1 MAPCL
6 QLNKIFLKVTLI
18 NSYTF
23 VLMLTSKK
31 YLLLT
36 FHFVFLSSALHAQ
49 LQTKSVSIF
58 KNNKSFFIKSASV
71 SPVNNQYFLGDEIP
85 RALFG
90 TLWFQSSGSGI
101 KQVSSIEQNI
111 EKTVIPASMYEML
124 KANLNKKV
132 TLFLSATESVEGQIA
147 SFSKDYDEESKTY
160 FVPAYVYLS
169 SLNNSVGMVS
179 IKIEDVKRVSFSGK
193 PVNEVKSFIKKKV
206 VSVEFNEN
214 KPNQTLNMMYLED
227 GLGWSP
233 NYLLELTSET
243 KGIMTLQAQ
252 VKNDAED
259 LKNADLSFVAG
270 VANFKNTNTLAWLVD
285 FLPGVYGDYNSPDVA
300 TQFSNSAIG
309 YKSAESDET
318 APSTSGD
325 GVDGEATEDLYF
337 YNLKNITLPKGSR
350 SQIELF
356 KAEVALE
363 HTYEVRITDM
373 NAYGI
378 ENYVF
383 PVYGTEDNT
392 AKTFHSVK
400 LVNQTKYPWTS
411 GLCFVVNKETG
422 NSKPLSQDILA
433 YTPMK
438 GDVSLKLT
446 ESPDIKVTH
455 SEKEIDRKTAVK
467 RNREIQYDLITV
479 EAEIKIN
486 NYKSKAVNMNVK
498 RLVLGELLKTS
509 TNWKLSEKINYN
521 SSLNKSTDITWSA
534 PVKAGGELII
544 KYSYKLIVRAN

>member
-1 MAPCL
+1 VSNSQFQQKLTYNLLKSDLPL
-6 QLNKIFLKVTLI
+6 FLVLI
-18 NSYTF
+18 
-23 VLMLTSKK
+23 MKK
-31 YLLLT
+31 YLVLVFL
-36 FHFVFLSSALHAQ
+36 FVFLNSALHAQ
-49 LQTKSVSIF
+49 MQTKSVSIF
-58 KNNKSFFIKSASV
+58 KNNKSFFIKSGTV
-71 SPVNNQYFLGDEIP
+71 NPVNYQYVFGEETP

-101 KQVSSIEQNI
+101 KQVSSNEQNI
-111 EKTVIPASMYEML
+111 EKSSIPASNYEIL
-124 KANLNKKV
+124 KANINERV
-132 TLFLSATESVEGQIA
+132 TLFLSATESVEGQIE
-147 SFSKDYDEESKTY
+147 SFSKDFDEESKTY
-160 FVPAYVYLS
+160 FVPTFVTLKSVS
-169 SLNNSVGMVS
+169 SGFVTV
-179 IKIEDVKRVSFSGK
+179 KIENITRISYYRT
-193 PVNEVKSFIKKKV
+193 PVNLVKTLTKKKV
-206 VSVEFNEN
+206 ISVEFNEN

-233 NYLLELTSET
+233 NYLIELTSDT
-243 KGIMTLQAQ
+243 KGILTLQAQ

-259 LKNADLSFVAG
+259 IKNTDLSFVAG

-285 FLPGVYGDYNSPDVA
+285 FLPGIYGDYVTPDE
-300 TQFSNSAIG
+300 TQFSNSTIA
-309 YKSAESDET
+309 YKSMESDEEP
-318 APSTSGD
+318 PSTSGD

-373 NAYGI
+373 NAYSI

-400 LVNQTKYPWTS
+400 MVNQTKYPWTS
-411 GLCFVVNKETG
+411 GLCFVVNKENG
-422 NSKPLSQDILA
+422 NSKPLSQDVLT

-438 GDVSLKLT
+438 GVVSLKIT
-446 ESPDIKVTH
+446 ESPDIKVEH
-455 SEKEIDRKTAVK
+455 SEKEIDRKTAVR
-467 RNREIQYDLITV
+467 RNLAIQYDLITV

-486 NYKSKAVNMNVK
+486 NYKSKAVKMNVK
-498 RLVLGELLKTS
+498 RLLLGELLKTS
-509 TNWKLSEKINYN
+509 TDWKLSEKINYN
-521 SSLNKSTDITWSA
+521 SSINKSTDVTWTT